1 MSEINREI
9 PKGQAP
15 KATIINFEAAK
26 AKRIEEKTRHARWI
40 QERTQNQP
48 LTRIDATTPA
58 PSPVTTETYQSA
70 QSGRRVEF
78 TGEEGDARENRP
90 PNENTYMVIDIQK
103 ARVNR
108 LLKEQSNLGVFP
120 ESNTFTAL
128 FLKPRL
134 IDAEENVVND
144 SDDNARNQ
152 EKNKRNP

>member
-1 MSEINREI
+1 MSEINRGI
-9 PKGQAP
+9 PEGVTQ

-26 AKRIEEKTRHARWI
+26 AKRIEEKTRQSHWI
-40 QERTQNQP
+40 QERTQKKP
-48 LTRIDATTPA
+48 VTRINASTPA
-58 PSPVTTETYQSA
+58 PSPVTTEAYQSA

-120 ESNTFTAL
+120 ESNTFTA
-128 FLKPRL
+128 
-134 IDAEENVVND
+134 
-144 SDDNARNQ
+144 
-152 EKNKRNP
+152 